1 MHTVLPFL
9 LAMIT
14 AIVLLNM
21 WANKLKI
28 AYPIL
33 LVLGGEEKSL
43 TIEDLGM
50 NNNTKSLLL
59 ELLDVQRNYLVG
71 SIKTPIFPKQLFDI
85 NYTFGIWKKKDCA
98 LHSFTPYNLLHE

>member
-1 MHTVLPFL
+1 
-9 LAMIT
+9 
-14 AIVLLNM
+14 M

-43 TIEDLGM
+43 TIEDPGM

-59 ELLDVQRNYLVG
+59 ELLDVQRNYLVELNKDPNI
-71 SIKTPIFPKQLFDI
+71 SEAIIRHQL
-85 NYTFGIWKKKDCA
+85 Y
-98 LHSFTPYNLLHE
+98 LLDLEEESLRVT

>member
-1 MHTVLPFL
+1 
-9 LAMIT
+9 
-14 AIVLLNM
+14 M

-43 TIEDLGM
+43 TIEDPGM

-59 ELLDVQRNYLVG
+59 ELLDVQRNYLVELNKDPNI
-71 SIKTPIFPKQLFDI
+71 SEAIIRHQLYLWDLEEESLRL
-85 NYTFGIWKKKDCA
+85 T
-98 LHSFTPYNLLHE
+98 